1 MFRRLLVEE
10 WQSTLTIIS
19 FALFGGVFLVTL
31 LRTLWM
37 PREQVQHLNSLPLN
51 DDTTDEH

>member
-19 FALFGGVFLVTL
+19 FVLFAGVFLVTL
-31 LRTLWM
+31 LRALRM
-37 PREQVQHLNSLPLN
+37 PREEVQHLNSLPLTEE
-51 DDTTDEH
+51 TTHEL